1 MYTVEQIN
9 HIIYNN
15 RTYEGVVKNFTN
27 KLELSELE
35 LLLEIG
41 KQIRF
46 VNKIINRDSSI
57 IIDKNKLDLD
67 LLDIEIFPEQ
77 LNNIKISS
85 KNFNNK
91 ELKLIE
97 NKKIPFDIIEKYD
110 ISPLSQI
117 NDIETLK
124 ILGITTHP
132 ILERLIGDGISDGL
146 IIPLYKDGKLIN
158 SVFRKENDL
167 TKLKYGISVPSLNFW
182 GDEIIEGEEIWLCEG
197 LFDMMALK
205 NQDKRCISPSS
216 CNLSDFQYFDII
228 KRRPSLVN
236 IFSDNDPSGYR
247 SVMKSRKLFNINNIN
262 NKIYSSNKAKDAA
275 EHFFELNLDW
285 NEIKEIEITL
295 DMIKREDNIFDF
307 LKYLEGRKF

>member
-247 SVMKSRKLFNINNIN
+247 SAMKSRKLFNLNNIN